1 MTLTR
6 SSLGALQ
13 ESLIRKLANQ
23 AMGQAGVI
31 PLWFGEPDRP
41 TPDFIRDVAKSS
53 LDAGNTFYQPNAG
66 IPALR
71 QAIGDYMNALYG
83 SRFSE
88 ENIVVT
94 GSGMAAVML
103 AGQCLVSPGD
113 VLVTHAPTWPN
124 LPSAQQVL
132 GAEVRR
138 VPLEAEAGGWKLD
151 LDRLF
156 EACEN
161 GAKALLINSP
171 SNPTGWM
178 LSDEEQQAILDFC
191 RERGLW
197 LISDEVYNRI
207 VYDRPYAPTF
217 ADKIV
222 EEDRVLIVNSFS
234 KSWAM
239 TGWRLGWLT
248 VPKRLTSTFEMLTEY
263 STSCVLGATQVAGIA
278 AVEHGEAFI
287 RASMARYQ
295 ASLELLRARF
305 AELPRVFFPLP
316 RAAFYAFFAVDGVDD
331 SFRFASETLA
341 RTQVGLAPGAAFGP
355 EGEGFLRLCF
365 AVEPDLLDE
374 ALGRLEPVLS

>member
-41 TPDFIRDVAKSS
+41 TPEFIREVAKSS
-53 LDAGNTFYQPNAG
+53 LDEGNTFYQPNAG

-71 QAIGDYMNALYG
+71 QAISSYMNTLYG
-83 SRFSE
+83 SRFGAG
-88 ENIVVT
+88 NIVVT

-113 VLVTHAPTWPN
+113 VLVTHVPTWPN

-138 VPLEAEAGGWKLD
+138 VPLEAKADGWTLD

-156 EACEN
+156 EACTR

-178 LSDEEQQAILDFC
+178 LSDEEQQTILDFC
-191 RERGLW
+191 RKRGLW
-197 LISDEVYNRI
+197 LIADEVYNRI
-207 VYDRPYAPTF
+207 VFDRPYAPTF

-222 EEDRVLIVNSFS
+222 EGDRVIIINSFS

-248 VPKRLTSTFEMLTEY
+248 VPKHLTPTFEMLTEY

-278 AVEHGEAFI
+278 AVERGETFI
-287 RASMARYQ
+287 RESNERYR
-295 ASLELLRARF
+295 ASLELLHSRF
-305 AELPRVFFPLP
+305 AALPRIFFPPP
-316 RAAFYAFFAVDGVDD
+316 RAAFYAFFAVEGVAD

-341 RTQVGLAPGAAFGP
+341 STRVGLAPGAAFGP

-365 AVEPDLLDE
+365 AVEPDLLAE
-374 ALGRLEPVLS
+374 ALERLGPVLS